1 MTLDSRL
8 TVRRG
13 RNTVQNTRYYMCRL
27 ETYKETKPPY
37 PPPDPEHVIK
47 SSGDDTFINS
57 LSGTTS
63 DRPSD
68 PTIWLYGDVQG
79 NVDQDDSDIY
89 PFTNRVY
96 YTVFNPWIG
105 YPYARWNTNCGCS
118 SGCCFSDNYCGEKVS
133 DWEDFGTP
141 TFSVGEQH
149 WFTNKGWDGMTYYH
163 RMVRND
169 DSDCK
174 EFVLYIDDAPPTK
187 EGEPRHADRKS
198 TRLNSSH

>member
-1 MTLDSRL
+1 MLFRS
-8 TVRRG
+8 
-13 RNTVQNTRYYMCRL
+13 
-27 ETYKETKPPY
+27 
-37 PPPDPEHVIK
+37 
-47 SSGDDTFINS
+47 
-57 LSGTTS
+57 
-63 DRPSD
+63 PSD

-187 EGEPRHADRKS
+187 EGEPRHAYTFNRVPKWY
-198 TRLNSSH
+198 TLKGLNYRLLPYLHNLNIFLKKVFG